1 MCITYM
7 KQLEYIYHKRC
18 DIKKEPDFPV
28 PFLLRRIIN
37 IPVFISWCLYCTQ
50 ANELQP
56 LLEEAKEVDGS

>member
-1 MCITYM
+1 MKSDYSYI

-37 IPVFISWCLYCTQ
+37 IPVFISC
-50 ANELQP
+50 
-56 LLEEAKEVDGS
+56 